1 MIERPSPFGNFF
13 QLKLELPW
21 ELAEQLR
28 PYLADW
34 LAALN
39 GTLDARAVEN
49 AARVERRAVTDRE
62 CEENRANWRA
72 LAQACEAEIKHRANH
87 PGSRQTI
94 IRQLAAEQGL
104 SVSFLNTILGV
115 FGREAREERKRA
127 RIAETLRLRLARKT
141 NADIA
146 KELGCSVS
154 MVEKYL
160 AEGLGSA
167 PRARRRRASTQE
179 PAS

>member
-28 PYLADW
+28 PYLVEW
-34 LAALN
+34 LSALN
-39 GTLDARAVEN
+39 GTLDARAVED
-49 AARVERRAVTDRE
+49 AARAERRAATDRE
-62 CEENRANWRA
+62 CEASLASWRA

-94 IRQLAAEQGL
+94 IRQLAAEQNL
-104 SVSFLNTILGV
+104 SVSFLNTILRV
-115 FGREAREERKRA
+115 YRRDARVEHKRS
-127 RIAETLRLRLARKT
+127 RIAEALRLRFARKA
-141 NADIA
+141 NAEIA

-167 PRARRRRASTQE
+167 PRARRRASTQE

>member
-1 MIERPSPFGNFF
+1 MIERPSPFGNLL

-28 PYLADW
+28 PYLAEW
-34 LAALN
+34 LSALS
-39 GTLDARAVEN
+39 GAVDARTVEN
-49 AARVERRAVTDRE
+49 AARVERRAQTDRE

-87 PGSRQTI
+87 PGSRRTI

-104 SVSFLNTILGV
+104 SASFLSTIIRT
-115 FGREAREERKRA
+115 FGRETREERKRA
-127 RIAETLRLRLARKT
+127 RIAEALRLRLARKT
-141 NADIA
+141 NAAIA
-146 KELGCSVS
+146 KELGVSVR

-167 PRARRRRASTQE
+167 PRARRRASSQE